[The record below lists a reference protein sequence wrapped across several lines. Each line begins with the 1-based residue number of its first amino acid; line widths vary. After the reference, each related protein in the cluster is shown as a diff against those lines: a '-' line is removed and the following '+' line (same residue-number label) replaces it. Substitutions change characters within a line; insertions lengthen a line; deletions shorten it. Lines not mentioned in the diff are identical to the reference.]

1 MQSLLCH
8 VIFPSLATVTSTA
21 GHQWC
26 FIVLCFIVLF
36 KPYGCNGPYVVI
48 SLILVLQQP
57 VVNRYYANT
66 PFYSCV
72 LSCQAFEQE

>member
-1 MQSLLCH
+1 MQSRTLSRDFSELGNGYVYCRAS
-8 VIFPSLATVTSTA
+8 INIS
-21 GHQWC
+21 WC
-26 FIVLCFIVLF
+26 FIVLI

-57 VVNRYYANT
+57 VINRYYANT

-72 LSCQAFEQE
+72 PSCQVFEQE